1 MEMRLKN
8 LALRT
13 LTVLIL
19 LTALVACDEDFQPV
33 GKDLV
38 DDINFNSDSI
48 LHPVVSYSK
57 RLFGIQGVQTNN
69 LASGALGIYTD
80 PIYGTT
86 RASHLS
92 QVNPGSNN
100 PSFGDEP
107 VLDSVVFSMPYYS
120 TASLGEEGETVY
132 ELDSV
137 YGDDPI
143 NLKIYRSNY
152 FLSASTP
159 PDLEK
164 SARYYS
170 NQLNSLDGIEGDLLF
185 DVPDFVPSNE
195 GVVTVVPGETED
207 ADSVRTVNPPLLRL
221 VDTSDVGLAYWK
233 QAIFDKEGD
242 EVLFNGNTFKDYFRG
257 VYLKAEA
264 LNSTDQDY
272 FIFNRSGTNITLYYS
287 YKNSNDIMLQGSY
300 VLNFYG
306 TGTTPN
312 PIAFTGYTNDFNQ
325 SVTDAL
331 DPANID
337 MVNGEEDLYLRGGE
351 GSTGVIQLFDPT
363 DDDGD
368 GIPDELNA
376 LRDRNLLIR
385 EANLILYVD
394 QDKVSQYTTG
404 AFAGPERIYL
414 YDLKTNLPVVDYNT
428 DASTGTTSALGSKIN
443 HLGPLTVDDDGNGVS
458 YKIKLTQYL
467 RNLLSDSNDN
477 PTVTLGINVTNN
489 VNITAVNYIEGTDE
503 DDVPNTVSQGSLLY
517 QECTIL
523 HGNLSSDNDK
533 KLVFRIYYTESE

>member
-1 MEMRLKN
+1 MRLKN

-517 QECTIL
+517 QEGTIL

>member
-1 MEMRLKN
+1 
-8 LALRT
+8 
-13 LTVLIL
+13 
-19 LTALVACDEDFQPV
+19 
-33 GKDLV
+33 
-38 DDINFNSDSI
+38 
-48 LHPVVSYSK
+48 
-57 RLFGIQGVQTNN
+57 
-69 LASGALGIYTD
+69 
-80 PIYGTT
+80 
-86 RASHLS
+86 
-92 QVNPGSNN
+92 
-100 PSFGDEP
+100 
-107 VLDSVVFSMPYYS
+107 
-120 TASLGEEGETVY
+120 
-132 ELDSV
+132 
-137 YGDDPI
+137 
-143 NLKIYRSNY
+143 
-152 FLSASTP
+152 
-159 PDLEK
+159 
-164 SARYYS
+164 
-170 NQLNSLDGIEGDLLF
+170 
-185 DVPDFVPSNE
+185 
-195 GVVTVVPGETED
+195 
-207 ADSVRTVNPPLLRL
+207 
-221 VDTSDVGLAYWK
+221 
-233 QAIFDKEGD
+233 
-242 EVLFNGNTFKDYFRG
+242 
-257 VYLKAEA
+257 
-264 LNSTDQDY
+264 
-272 FIFNRSGTNITLYYS
+272 
-287 YKNSNDIMLQGSY
+287 MLQGSY

-517 QECTIL
+517 QEGTIL

>member
-517 QECTIL
+517 QEGTIL

>member
-1 MEMRLKN
+1 MRLKN

-92 QVNPGSNN
+92 QVNPGSNT

-517 QECTIL
+517 QEGTIL